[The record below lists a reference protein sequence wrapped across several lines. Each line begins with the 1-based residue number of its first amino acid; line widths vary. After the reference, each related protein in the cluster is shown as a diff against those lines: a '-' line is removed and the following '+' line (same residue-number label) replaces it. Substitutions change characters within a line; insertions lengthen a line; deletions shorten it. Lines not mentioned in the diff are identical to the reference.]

1 MGWIIIVL
9 LSEISERILE
19 VLKRSLEQTFNRVV
33 QTKVKIRSLNN
44 AYDPSRNQYISPR
57 LLARLRRIKRDS
69 GDKILGVVD
78 VDLYSP
84 EFDFVFGEAEIS
96 SGVATLS
103 LYRLRPE
110 RYSLSPNAKIVEER
124 VVKEAVHELGH
135 LYGLGHCTNIMC
147 AMHFSTSLVDV
158 DRKGKTFCSKC
169 QQWLKESI
177 PL

>member
-1 MGWIIIVL
+1 MGRIIIVL
-9 LSEISERILE
+9 LSEISERVLE

-33 QTKVKIRSLNN
+33 QTRAKIRSLGN
-44 AYDPSRNQYISPR
+44 AYDPSRNQHISPK
-57 LLARLRRIKRDS
+57 LLARLRRIKRGS
-69 GDKILGVVD
+69 GDKVLGVVD

-110 RYSLSPNAKIVEER
+110 RYGLPPNAKTVEER

-135 LYGLGHCTNIMC
+135 LYGLGHCTNTKC
-147 AMHFSTSLVDV
+147 AMRFSTSLVDV
-158 DRKGKTFCSKC
+158 DGKGKAFCSKC
-169 QQWLKESI
+169 QQWLKENI
-177 PL
+177 AW